1 MSTQLIGTV
10 ADQVVRDAADRLTE
24 YGFVRTE
31 FATGNR
37 DPFGGAVADLVFT
50 PASGPRKDAVFI
62 VEYKLNRDS
71 EYLPSAELASSAS
84 LATGLHSLGTEKKP
98 VLVVSTNAMVGRA
111 AERLARDYDITCVG
125 GVSSGEQLAQTV
137 VALAGI
143 EP

>member
-1 MSTQLIGTV
+1 MSTQPTGTF
-10 ADQVVRDAADRLTE
+10 ADQVVRDAADRLTG

-37 DPFGGAVADLVFT
+37 GPFGGAVADLVFT
-50 PASGPRKDAVFI
+50 PASGPKKDVVFI

-84 LATGLHSLGTEKKP
+84 LATGLHSLGTEKP
-98 VLVVSTNAMVGRA
+98 TLVVSTNAMVGRA